1 MSDRVKEAGLENV
14 IRMDALGI
22 RYNKQQRIKAVDRK
36 LRRMIVNFNIR
47 DDNSRATA
55 GKKETVT
62 KNKVKKQKR
71 FLLNTVSNLYRL
83 FKKECSVPCSLAYFA
98 KMRPFYVMFPSVNAR
113 DTCLCKK
120 HTNIQ
125 FKATAI
131 RKKGAINTDN
141 LNNLLESVV
150 CNVNQNT
157 VWLETVNNVKK
168 TKLLI

>member
-98 KMRPFYVMFPSVNAR
+98 KMRPFYVMFASVNASIS
-113 DTCLCKK
+113 C
-120 HTNIQ
+120 IY
-125 FKATAI
+125 
-131 RKKGAINTDN
+131 
-141 LNNLLESVV
+141 
-150 CNVNQNT
+150 
-157 VWLETVNNVKK
+157 
-168 TKLLI
+168 